1 MHFCVPGPTAV
12 RMLVSAITLGPIFTH
27 FATIKD
33 ILGKAVK

>member
-12 RMLVSAITLGPIFTH
+12 RILMSAITLGAIFIH
-27 FATIKD
+27 SVTIKD